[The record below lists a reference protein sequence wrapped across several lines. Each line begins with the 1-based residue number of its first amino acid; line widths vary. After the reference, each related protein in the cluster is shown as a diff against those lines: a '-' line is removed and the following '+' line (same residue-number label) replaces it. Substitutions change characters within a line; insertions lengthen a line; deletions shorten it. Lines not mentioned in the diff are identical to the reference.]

1 MNGPRLSER
10 LTALAEAVPRGG
22 RLADIGTDHAWI
34 PVALL
39 LSGDISY
46 AYACDTGTGPL
57 ERAAEHIREYGLADR
72 AETRL
77 SDGLQAL
84 TPGECDTV
92 LIAGMGGELMTRIL
106 KEAFARKSGTGEDF
120 PGTVKCWILSPH
132 TEWDVLRRFL
142 REAGLAV
149 TEENMV
155 LEDGKFYPVI
165 CASPGDPEEAYAA
178 AAAAGIPLRT
188 AERFGPVLTFRRHPA
203 VLRCMERELE
213 KDRKLLS
220 QLREK
225 ENRQEL
231 SVSGME
237 RIAELENEIRD
248 LKTAL
253 DI

>member
-10 LTALAEAVPRGG
+10 LTALAEAVPRGA
-22 RLADIGTDHAWI
+22 RLADIGTDH
-34 PVALL
+34 
-39 LSGDISY
+39 
-46 AYACDTGTGPL
+46 GPL

-149 TEENMV
+149 KEENMV

-178 AAAAGIPLRT
+178 TAAAGIPPRT